1 MVERMILLK
10 GKGHHEEGILDTVG
24 TPGMH
29 VQLAADGHWDLSPA
43 AIAELVKGG
52 GFAILKEDALQGK
65 TITQAYAIGD
75 LAFLYHPVVGDHL
88 ALFVKAAANLVIDDK
103 VVPEGGGTGLW
114 VEAAGTEAR
123 YFAVA
128 LESTAGALGANT
140 HVKCRMASMG

>member
-43 AIAELVKGG
+43 AIGELVKGG
-52 GFAILKEDALQGK
+52 GFAILLEDALQGK
-65 TITQAYAIGD
+65 TFTQAYAIGD
-75 LAFLYHPVVGDHL
+75 LAFLYHPLPGDHL
-88 ALFVKAAANLVIDDK
+88 ALFTKSGANIVVNDK
-103 VVPEGGGTGLW
+103 IVPEGGGTGLW
-114 VEAAGTEAR
+114 IEGAGTEAK

-128 LESTAGALGANT
+128 LESTGGALAANT
-140 HVKCRMASMG
+140 HVKCRWSTP